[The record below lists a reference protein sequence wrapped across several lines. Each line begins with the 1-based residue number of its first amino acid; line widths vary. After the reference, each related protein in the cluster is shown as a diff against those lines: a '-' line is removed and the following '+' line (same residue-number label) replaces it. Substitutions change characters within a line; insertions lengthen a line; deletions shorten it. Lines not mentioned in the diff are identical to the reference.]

1 LELCG
6 GSLTNVGVKRIA
18 EHCKGMKTLN
28 IGRNAKITDDCVDDV
43 ITMRELTSLNLAF
56 SKITSDGVRKLA
68 ALPCLTS
75 LAIKGC
81 ESVSLAAVERLK
93 REAPALRTVGFSI

>member
-1 LELCG
+1 M
-6 GSLTNVGVKRIA
+6 RA
-18 EHCKGMKTLN
+18 EDPLPSPTPGNHP
-28 IGRNAKITDDCVDDV
+28 RV
-43 ITMRELTSLNLAF
+43 TMRELTSLNLAF

>member
-1 LELCG
+1 MTASCCFYSLLLPPRSSGMIPLDGTKSDFRPPAVEL
-6 GSLTNVGVKRIA
+6 L
-18 EHCKGMKTLN
+18 
-28 IGRNAKITDDCVDDV
+28 
-43 ITMRELTSLNLAF
+43 
-56 SKITSDGVRKLA
+56 RKLA